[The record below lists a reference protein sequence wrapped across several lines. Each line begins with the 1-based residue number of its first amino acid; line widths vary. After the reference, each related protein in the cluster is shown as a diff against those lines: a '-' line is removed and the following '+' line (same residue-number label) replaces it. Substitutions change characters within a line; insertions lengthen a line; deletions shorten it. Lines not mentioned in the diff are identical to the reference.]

1 MTDTLFKFAT
11 AKGAIEILKKG
22 KIFVT
27 SPLDLNDPFEMRPA
41 MLDDK
46 QQDLKRFLEKQGG
59 SFSSMDKNYINRTFG
74 LSDRDNKTVFKK
86 LHERFRVLSWVSGL
100 MNPEKNYDESKK
112 KSILMWSH
120 YADFFFDS
128 S

>member
-41 MLDDK
+41 MLDEK
-46 QQDLKRFLEKQGG
+46 QQDLKGFLEKRGE
-59 SFSSMDKNYINRTFG
+59 SFPSMGINPLNRTIG
-74 LSDRDNKTVFKK
+74 LSDRANKNVFKQ

-112 KSILMWSH
+112 NR
-120 YADFFFDS
+120 F
-128 S
+128 